1 MTATFTDTFWSNMNK
16 IHVVLLGA
24 GDGAPVPMS
33 PLARKEDGAI
43 WFITSADHDSFKAAK
58 AVADADIYL
67 CDSAGHMYGTV
78 KGRLSASQDDDKLD
92 ELWSPMAAAWFENGR
107 EDDSVRLMKY
117 IPREAE
123 IWATDGTAKF
133 LFETIKAN
141 VTDSKPDTGTY
152 GMIHF

>member
-1 MTATFTDTFWSNMNK
+1 MTATLTDTFWSNLSK

-24 GDGAPVPMS
+24 GDGSPVPMS
-33 PLARKEDGAI
+33 PLSREEDGAI

-58 AVADADIYL
+58 AGADADIYL
-67 CDSAGHMYGTV
+67 SDSAGHMYGTI
-78 KGRLSASQDDDKLD
+78 KGQLSASQDDDKLD

-117 IPREAE
+117 TPREAE
-123 IWATDGTAKF
+123 IWATDGTAKY

-141 VTDSKPDTGTY
+141 VTDTKPDTGEY

>member
-1 MTATFTDTFWSNMNK
+1 MTATLTETFWNNMSK

-24 GDGAPVPMS
+24 GGGTPVPMS
-33 PLARKEDGAI
+33 PLAREEDNAI
-43 WFITSADHDSFKAAK
+43 WFITSADHDTFKAAK
-58 AVADADIYL
+58 AGEGADVYV
-67 CDSAGHMYGTV
+67 CDSAGNMYGTV
-78 KGRLSASQDDDKLD
+78 KGRLSVSDDSEKLD

-117 IPREAE
+117 TPTEAE
-123 IWATDGTAKF
+123 IWATDGTAKY

-141 VTDSKPDTGTY
+141 VTESKPDTGEY

>member
-24 GDGAPVPMS
+24 GDRAPVPMS

-123 IWATDGTAKF
+123 IWATDGTAKY

>member
-1 MTATFTDTFWSNMNK
+1 MTATLTDKFWNNMSK

-24 GDGAPVPMS
+24 GGSDPVPMS
-33 PLARKEDGAI
+33 PLARKEDNAI
-43 WFITSADHDSFKAAK
+43 WFITSADHDTFTAAK
-58 AVADADIYL
+58 TGETADIYL
-67 CDSAGHMYGTV
+67 CDSVGHMYGTI
-78 KGRLSASQDDDKLD
+78 KGRLSASDDIDKLD

-117 IPREAE
+117 IPLEAE
-123 IWATDGTAKF
+123 IWATEGTAKY

-141 VTDSKPDTGTY
+141 VTDDTPDTGEY